1 MRIPLVLR
9 WWLLGAAAALSTC
22 LTSPALANFLQ
33 VPELNS
39 LGLGF
44 EVLPPMCT
52 ITMKEQNTTI
62 PCKPIQTEHGVANV
76 TWVRKS
82 DIVNDA
88 RRYVLPNGSLFIS
101 NVEED
106 DREIYRCI
114 LTAGNYSVTSAF
126 AYLLFAGTGV
136 WQIKPRNNTVEEGRA
151 VRLTCYMASLP
162 LASYIWLKNDAPLPI
177 NKTRYYQ
184 PKPGVLQITNVQFQD
199 QGMFRCKA
207 INDMLEEEFLSSGG
221 YLTVVPRRN
230 DEGHPFQHSL
240 LAVPSKVEVHEGEEA
255 VLECITDDEEPDLH
269 WTRIDETPIAKNRTI
284 RKGQG
289 SLVFPSVSEQD
300 TGVYN
305 CTAVSKKSKEPT
317 STQMIE
323 LTMMTPPKVQ
333 LSMTVSKRPAPL
345 NTNVSNGETVR
356 ITCATWG
363 TPAPSISWYK
373 NGILHVESG
382 RHKYTNKNLTKTFN
396 SEDLFIGIIMS
407 PDTGLY
413 QCVTRNRAGVASDA
427 FILNIPMVEN
437 LPLPPVNVS
446 VVALTP
452 YSVNVSWT
460 ASPDNN
466 VSGYIINIISDK
478 HVVESQYLTNKTSAV
493 VENKLLPGNT
503 YVFYIRSFLINDG
516 LKKGLFSEASNYA
529 TVKMK
534 EDAHHANKISM
545 PVVNLY
551 PKSPTELYA
560 NWTLVECKNKC
571 AIIEQNIQWKKKRKH
586 YHLEKYLLPN
596 VTEYTINDLQPN
608 KSYKVRVLVSTRS
621 GYPLHMIQLPWYT
634 IRMPPSSSDLPQDNV
649 FLIVHLSTCSQR
661 PTEVLVNWTLD
672 VSLQKDLASYN
683 VLYNTSTSVWQK
695 KLPTTETS
703 VTLTD
708 LAPRTCYGVKVRAV
722 YGTGQ
727 NTTDSHLK
735 TICTLPQ
742 PPYIL
747 SQHSNTNK
755 IKVKKLRTKVLNTTS
770 VRITWKHTPQKIMV
784 DFYTIR
790 VENVESNPESQTEP
804 PEDKQ
809 DEVKELHLKITGRA
823 ARSPQLTKFED
834 SQDMDNEV
842 KLYRVT
848 NRKLTVTNLKRDHN
862 YKVSVTAS
870 TTTLTGHSAIA
881 YVTPDEGVPT
891 APLNVTWVPASPK
904 DAILTWNP
912 PRLINGRLVH
922 YLVKFSHDQQEWRNQ
937 TVPPDSTTTQIQ
949 DLVSNTNYTVHIAGK
964 TGKGVGAST
973 TVYIYIRA
981 TLEREPH
988 RNTELAVISVVSF
1001 LVVVTC
1007 VVAVLLCLR
1016 ILHLR
1021 NNSPSVF
1028 QDDGTS
1034 EGMEPLRDGLNHH
1047 RMLDTLD
1054 DIDDADDGSKRLL
1067 QTVSTTQAVFSKN
1080 MKEFNLRSM
1089 YNSTQVDHHSS
1100 PDGAGVALAVSS

>member
-1 MRIPLVLR
+1 MSK
-9 WWLLGAAAALSTC
+9 W
-22 LTSPALANFLQ
+22 
-33 VPELNS
+33 
-39 LGLGF
+39 
-44 EVLPPMCT
+44 
-52 ITMKEQNTTI
+52 
-62 PCKPIQTEHGVANV
+62 
-76 TWVRKS
+76 
-82 DIVNDA
+82 
-88 RRYVLPNGSLFIS
+88 
-101 NVEED
+101 
-106 DREIYRCI
+106 
-114 LTAGNYSVTSAF
+114 
-126 AYLLFAGTGV
+126 
-136 WQIKPRNNTVEEGRA
+136 
-151 VRLTCYMASLP
+151 
-162 LASYIWLKNDAPLPI
+162 
-177 NKTRYYQ
+177 YYQ

-534 EDAHHANKISM
+534 ED
-545 PVVNLY
+545 
-551 PKSPTELYA
+551 
-560 NWTLVECKNKC
+560 
-571 AIIEQNIQWKKKRKH
+571 
-586 YHLEKYLLPN
+586 
-596 VTEYTINDLQPN
+596 DLQPN

-661 PTEVLVNWTLD
+661 PTEVLGNG
-672 VSLQKDLASYN
+672 
-683 VLYNTSTSVWQK
+683 
-695 KLPTTETS
+695 
-703 VTLTD
+703 
-708 LAPRTCYGVKVRAV
+708 TCRMVYANGVKSSGRDH
-722 YGTGQ
+722 GTEP
-727 NTTDSHLK
+727 DDYKPMLA
-735 TICTLPQ
+735 TLPPATQ
-742 PPYIL
+742 N
-747 SQHSNTNK
+747 QH
-755 IKVKKLRTKVLNTTS
+755 LDTK
-770 VRITWKHTPQKIMV
+770 
-784 DFYTIR
+784 
-790 VENVESNPESQTEP
+790 
-804 PEDKQ
+804 
-809 DEVKELHLKITGRA
+809 
-823 ARSPQLTKFED
+823 
-834 SQDMDNEV
+834 
-842 KLYRVT
+842 
-848 NRKLTVTNLKRDHN
+848 
-862 YKVSVTAS
+862 
-870 TTTLTGHSAIA
+870 
-881 YVTPDEGVPT
+881 
-891 APLNVTWVPASPK
+891 
-904 DAILTWNP
+904 
-912 PRLINGRLVH
+912 
-922 YLVKFSHDQQEWRNQ
+922 
-937 TVPPDSTTTQIQ
+937 
-949 DLVSNTNYTVHIAGK
+949 
-964 TGKGVGAST
+964 
-973 TVYIYIRA
+973 
-981 TLEREPH
+981 
-988 RNTELAVISVVSF
+988 
-1001 LVVVTC
+1001 
-1007 VVAVLLCLR
+1007 
-1016 ILHLR
+1016 
-1021 NNSPSVF
+1021 
-1028 QDDGTS
+1028 DDGTS

>member
-1 MRIPLVLR
+1 MTRLNILFFSSF
-9 WWLLGAAAALSTC
+9 A
-22 LTSPALANFLQ
+22 
-33 VPELNS
+33 ELNS

-62 PCKPIQTEHGVANV
+62 PCKPIETEHGVANV
-76 TWVRKS
+76 TWVKETNNV
-82 DIVNDA
+82 DDA
-88 RRYVLPNGSLFIS
+88 RRYVLPNGTLFIS
-101 NVEED
+101 NVEEN
-106 DREIYRCI
+106 DRGSYRCI
-114 LTAGNYSVTSAF
+114 LTSGNYSVTSAF
-126 AYLLFAGTGV
+126 AYLMFAGTGV

-151 VRLTCYMASLP
+151 VRLTCHMASLP
-162 LASYIWLKNDAPLPI
+162 VASYIWLKDDAPLPV
-177 NKTRYYQ
+177 NKSRYYQ
-184 PKPGVLQITNVQFQD
+184 PKPGVLQITNVQPQD

-207 INDMLEEEFLSSGG
+207 INDMLNEEFLSNWG
-221 YLTVVPRRN
+221 YLTVVPRKN
-230 DEGHPFQHSL
+230 EEGHLFQHSL
-240 LAVPSKVEVHEGEEA
+240 LAVPSKVEVHKGEEA

-305 CTAVSKKSKEPT
+305 CTAVSKKSRDPI

-323 LTMMTPPKVQ
+323 FTMMTPPKVQ
-333 LSMTVSKRPAPL
+333 LSMSVSKRPVPL

-373 NGILHVESG
+373 NGILHVETG
-382 RHKYTNKNLTKTFN
+382 RHKFTNKNSTKTFN

-407 PDTGLY
+407 TDTGLY

-427 FILNIPMVEN
+427 FILNIPMVAN

-446 VVALTP
+446 AVAIDHE
-452 YSVNVSWT
+452 SVNVSWMP
-460 ASPDNN
+460 SPDN
-466 VSGYIINIISDK
+466 VSGYIINFITDK
-478 HVVESQYLTNKTSAV
+478 QVQELQSLTNQTFASV
-493 VENKLLPGNT
+493 NKLLPGHT
-503 YVFYIRSFLINDG
+503 YIFYIRSFLISDG
-516 LKKGLFSEASNYA
+516 SKKGLFSEASNYI
-529 TVKMK
+529 TIKLK
-534 EDAHHANKISM
+534 EEVDNTDKIRM
-545 PVVNLY
+545 PVVTLY

-560 NWTLVECKNKC
+560 NWTLVECKTKC
-571 AIIEQNIQWKKKRKH
+571 PIMQQNIQWKRKRKH
-586 YHLEKYLLPN
+586 YHLEEFLQPN
-596 VTEYTINDLQPN
+596 VTEYTINNLQPN
-608 KSYKVRVLVSTRS
+608 KSYKVRVLLATSA
-621 GYPLHMIQLPWYT
+621 GYPEHMIRLPWYT
-634 IRMPPSSSDLPQDNV
+634 VRMPRSSSDLPRDNV

-672 VSLQKDLASYN
+672 ASLQKDLANYH

-695 KLPTTETS
+695 ELPTTETS
-703 VTLTD
+703 LTLTD
-708 LAPRTCYGVKVRAV
+708 LVPRTCYGVKVRAT
-722 YGTGQ
+722 YSTGR
-727 NTTDSHLK
+727 NSTESYLK

-742 PPYIL
+742 PPHIL
-747 SQHSNTNK
+747 SQHSNTNR

-770 VRITWKHTPQKIMV
+770 VRITWKHTPRKIQV

-790 VENVESNPESQTEP
+790 VENVESDPNSQTET
-804 PEDKQ
+804 PEDKRS
-809 DEVKELHLKITGRA
+809 EVKGTHLEAAGRGP
-823 ARSPQLTKFED
+823 RSPQPTKYED
-834 SQDMDNEV
+834 FRDTDHEV

-848 NRKLTVTNLKRDHN
+848 NRKLTVTSLKQDHN
-862 YKVSVTAS
+862 YKVTVTAS
-870 TTTLTGHSAIA
+870 TTTLTGHSATT

-904 DAILTWNP
+904 DAVLTWSP

-949 DLVSNTNYTVHIAGK
+949 DLVSNTNYTVLIAGR

-981 TLEREPH
+981 TLEPELH
-988 RNTELAVISVVSF
+988 RNTESVAVISVVSF
-1001 LVVVTC
+1001 LVIVTC

-1016 ILHLR
+1016 ILRLR

-1028 QDDGTS
+1028 QGGPGSHDDG
-1034 EGMEPLRDGLNHH
+1034 
-1047 RMLDTLD
+1047 
-1054 DIDDADDGSKRLL
+1054 IVA
-1067 QTVSTTQAVFSKN
+1067 
-1080 MKEFNLRSM
+1080 
-1089 YNSTQVDHHSS
+1089 NSLFDPS
-1100 PDGAGVALAVSS
+1100 AK